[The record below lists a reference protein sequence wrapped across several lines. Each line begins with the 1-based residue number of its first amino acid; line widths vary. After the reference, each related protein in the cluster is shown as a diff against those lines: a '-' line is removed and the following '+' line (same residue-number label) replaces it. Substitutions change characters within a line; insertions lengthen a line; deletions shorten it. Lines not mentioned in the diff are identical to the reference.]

1 MCILNIFQGLFTNKI
16 FLAIFISLLVA
27 QLIKVHFLVIKQ
39 KQKLHFKDIFLT
51 GGMPSSHSSAV
62 TALVIMLFLTEGV
75 TSSSIISLVLAAII
89 IRDAMGVRRTAGEE
103 GKIINRIIKKSK
115 LKIQKVH
122 YSLGHKPKEVLVG
135 IIIGILT
142 STIIYFI

>member
-1 MCILNIFQGLFTNKI
+1 MNLLQIFKILFTNKI
-16 FLAIFISLLVA
+16 FLAIFISLLAA
-27 QLIKVHFLVIKQ
+27 QLIKIHFLVIKK
-39 KQKLHFKDIFLT
+39 KQKVQFKDIFLT

-62 TALVIMLFLTEGV
+62 TALTITLFLTEGV
-75 TSSSIISLVLAAII
+75 TSSSIISLVLAAIV

-135 IIIGILT
+135 VIIGILT
-142 STIIYFI
+142 SIAIYFI